1 MVRFRRIVAPRRCSS
16 CHQLR
21 RASIPLHQDDG
32 TAHGPMEWTVQTVF
46 GGIETPL
53 GSGKGDKNEAGRRG
67 GPLPGEVRTW
77 TVLGGMDAH
86 PAGAT
91 ASGGRRGK
99 GTALQCWRRNGRHAK
114 DRKSIG
120 RGSMAACSTSRN
132 LAGVQTPH
140 SGYHFDGTDRRFFE
154 GWYFRVTMPESG
166 ESFALIYSVEDP
178 LGNTPISGVGAQVMG
193 PRNGYFV
200 QYDKRTADFWAQRNK
215 LALGCN
221 FKAMD
226 GIQKKRYTDMVGED
240 QFRRE
245 VKEGFQSG
253 TYQHQG
259 RLVATDVN
267 KALGKFSNPYLE
279 AMQRPAVSTVPSC
292 SWSFS
297 TKPVYG
303 WGDPSSQRATAGWLA
318 ALPAFEPHWQI
329 MMAHGVSSGW
339 FQWGDERFEFQDA
352 PTYAEKNWGGSF
364 PQKWFW
370 IQCNSFDGHPDLTL
384 TAGGGTRELPILPGS
399 PEEDVAMIGVHC
411 DGQFYEFVPWNGE
424 VDWVVSPWGTW
435 VMHGVNEGFEVF
447 VEGTAVPEDGV
458 VLRAPTLKN
467 GLVPFCKDTFS
478 GQIRLKLVNRRSSQ
492 TVIEAGSNTGGLE
505 VGGGPWWDTWA
516 AKAAMKEPLRSLV
529 KLPIDVGKA
538 IDFVPEG
545 LKPFVAPPGL

>member
-1 MVRFRRIVAPRRCSS
+1 MAPKRTGTEGKR
-16 CHQLR
+16 Q
-21 RASIPLHQDDG
+21 PWTEKTDG
-32 TAHGPMEWTVQTVF
+32 LYSPSKEGMGTRPERGQ
-46 GGIETPL
+46 GIETPSDSEERGVRGRCQVGRSL
-53 GSGKGDKNEAGRRG
+53 TRSKRTWSLHADMELREAATSAWRGRGPKGGVFGRRSRKMWNVRNGQSTGKGHVA
-67 GPLPGEVRTW
+67 
-77 TVLGGMDAH
+77 
-86 PAGAT
+86 
-91 ASGGRRGK
+91 AS
-99 GTALQCWRRNGRHAK
+99 
-114 DRKSIG
+114 
-120 RGSMAACSTSRN
+120 STGRN
-132 LAGVQTPH
+132 LTGVQTPH

-200 QYDKRTADFWAQRNK
+200 QYDKRTNDFWAQRNK

-221 FKAMD
+221 FK
-226 GIQKKRYTDMVGED
+226 GTSRIPKRHYRDMVGED
-240 QFRRE
+240 QFWRE

-267 KALGKFSNPYLE
+267 ESLQTFSNPYLE
-279 AMQRPAVSTVPSC
+279 TMQRPGISTVPSC

-329 MMAHGVSSGW
+329 MMAHGLSSGW
-339 FQWGDERFEFQDA
+339 FQWGEERFEFQDA

-370 IQCNSFDGHPDLTL
+370 IQCNSFDDHPDLTL

-411 DGQFYEFVPWNGE
+411 DGQFFEFVPWAGE

-435 VMHGVNEGFEVF
+435 VMHGINEDFEVF
-447 VEGTAVPEDGV
+447 VEGTAAPDDGV
-458 VLRAPTLKN
+458 VLRAPTIKN

-478 GQIRLKLVNRRSSQ
+478 GRIRLRLVNRRSSQ
-492 TVIEAGSNTGGLE
+492 TVIDAESGSGGLE

-529 KLPIDVGKA
+529 RLPIDVSKA
-538 IDFVPEG
+538 VDFVPEG
-545 LKPFVAPPGL
+545 LRPFVAPPGL